1 MLRQVIA
8 IGLITLPILGYTQSV
23 SRIEPPKEKLG
34 VIVVDQG
41 AGLDSGCSYHSEGP
55 LVIDIPI
62 PAVVNEKEINADGA
76 LKDPS
81 KLIRNKVI
89 GSKARIRF
97 PAWDVD
103 DTTQISEPFINLEVD
118 KITFNGKSYGIQ
130 KGLDNQWVMQQFDV
144 DIQDLRF
151 APGTNTLRI
160 DIDTANIGKGEF
172 WCTAVDW
179 VAVEFDVAAPYV
191 LAHGITGDITT
202 WDESNSPGVLQALD
216 DRGVLYTRFSTGRN
230 GNIIDNGRDLFN
242 KIGDYLKQHKSD
254 RIHAIAHSKGGLD
267 IQAMVALMP
276 KNGGFKVLS
285 LSTLSTPHYG
295 SVLADLSIIE
305 LVRMVYFSAISNN
318 SPDPGG
324 WVDAYLNRANWTAA
338 IGAPTPPGL
347 NDLQT
352 RSADNAIKNGF
363 AGNISPTYTIGADAD
378 LNGDGRLD
386 GSEANGMPTGS
397 EWAFAPAWRVL
408 QDYDSARM
416 VGVIE
421 KKVAG
426 FTVWRTLVFETTTTP
441 AARANDIA
449 VTEFSASPFYG
460 TSLGDVMANHAAVKS
475 GANVR
480 TILNRTVPMR

>member
-1 MLRQVIA
+1 MLRQA
-8 IGLITLPILGYTQSV
+8 ITISLLAFPALGYTQSV

-41 AGLDSGCSYHSEGP
+41 AGLDTGCSFRSEGP
-55 LVIDIPI
+55 LVINVPI
-62 PAVVNEKEINADGA
+62 PAVVNENEINAGGK
-76 LKDPS
+76 LKDPN
-81 KLIRNKVI
+81 KLIRNQVI
-89 GSKARIRF
+89 GSKAHIIF
-97 PAWDVD
+97 PGWDVD
-103 DTTQISEPFINLEVD
+103 DKATPNSSMNPEVD
-118 KITFNGKSYGIQ
+118 TITFNGKSYGVQ
-130 KGLDNQWVMQQFDV
+130 KGLNNQWVLQQFDV
-144 DIQDLRF
+144 NIQDLTF
-151 APGTNTLRI
+151 ASSTNTLQI
-160 DIDTANIGKGEF
+160 DIDTANVGKGEF

-202 WDESNSPGVLQALD
+202 WDEKNSPGVLQALD
-216 DRGVLYTRFSTGRN
+216 DRGVLYTRFSTGPN
-230 GNIIDNGRDLFN
+230 GSIIDNGRDLFN

-276 KNGGFKVLS
+276 KNGEFKVLS

-305 LVRMVYFSAISNN
+305 LVRMVYFNAISNN
-318 SPDPGG
+318 SLDPGG

-378 LNGDGRLD
+378 LNRDGKLD

-408 QDYDSARM
+408 QDYDSARI
-416 VGVIE
+416 VGVRE
-421 KKVAG
+421 RKVAG
-426 FTVWRTLVFETTTTP
+426 FTVWRTLIFETTTTP